1 MPTCATTFGAP
12 KPEAPHGLATGL
24 TFGLNPCTPP
34 PPPHPSSCP
43 QGIREDSQTK
53 LAHSNGRCVHQALS
67 RRPSQKHSCAGTSQ
81 APTHLGQP
89 TGPAQ
94 NARPRLG
101 AHATFRCARSAQVLL
116 MVITPYTRIRIPF
129 ISKELN
135 MSDFEIEMLLVSL
148 ILDGKISG
156 RIDQLGQLLLLDQ
169 QVDGFK
175 KYSAVDKS
183 TTQLAALQHTI
194 FNRIS

>member
-1 MPTCATTFGAP
+1 M
-12 KPEAPHGLATGL
+12 
-24 TFGLNPCTPP
+24 
-34 PPPHPSSCP
+34 
-43 QGIREDSQTK
+43 
-53 LAHSNGRCVHQALS
+53 
-67 RRPSQKHSCAGTSQ
+67 
-81 APTHLGQP
+81 
-89 TGPAQ
+89 
-94 NARPRLG
+94 
-101 AHATFRCARSAQVLL
+101 VL
-116 MVITPYTRIRIPF
+116 TPYTRIRIPF

-169 QVDGFK
+169 QVDGCK